1 MLEIEKR
8 KMREEE
14 SIIRRFLADSST
26 FNLLKN
32 LLRPTASGRFW
43 FCIQEPELERGSP
56 SSDGRHNS
64 WRTKA
69 SGRFVLGGGTVQGF
83 RECDFGTAAAREKN
97 RIKFY
102 IRRHTGMSWL
112 ASPSIRKKALT
123 LLLRPQKRHLPRA
136 KGWIS
141 TFGTEPPRDS
151 GSIYYN

>member
-1 MLEIEKR
+1 LEIEKR

-69 SGRFVLGGGTVQGF
+69 NGRFVLGGGTVQGV

-97 RIKFY
+97 RIKVRIFPTPAA
-102 IRRHTGMSWL
+102 IFT
-112 ASPSIRKKALT
+112 ASPFR
-123 LLLRPQKRHLPRA
+123 R
-136 KGWIS
+136 
-141 TFGTEPPRDS
+141 
-151 GSIYYN
+151 